1 MESEKKHYT
10 SNWYFFIPFFGVV
23 IPDFLYIIGFNIDQS
38 AIDYYGQVHND
49 SRNKM
54 LHVLLLP
61 WAAFGYSLGV
71 PALFKLSR
79 STASLTRNW
88 FYLTYIFMYAR
99 INMMMSIVFAF
110 LYAIPLF
117 LSHYYYK
124 PTTATAL
131 KGITIGTGLMIIMEY
146 IGHVEF
152 ELQNSRIDGVA
163 NAILY
168 SHFYISQE
176 FIKLFYK

>member
-54 LHVLLLP
+54 LHLLLLP

-99 INMMMSIVFAF
+99 I
-110 LYAIPLF
+110 
-117 LSHYYYK
+117 
-124 PTTATAL
+124 
-131 KGITIGTGLMIIMEY
+131 
-146 IGHVEF
+146 
-152 ELQNSRIDGVA
+152 
-163 NAILY
+163 
-168 SHFYISQE
+168 
-176 FIKLFYK
+176 